1 MSRIDAM
8 KAVIADL
15 QAEIA
20 AMKAFDVDALVAA
33 TAAKEQGLVTLAAN
47 DDGIDTELEA
57 LAHEAAA
64 LNETARVYVNLMAAS
79 VQRRIEALTG
89 KPQLSYGPARRVAV

>member
-1 MSRIDAM
+1 MTRIEAM
-8 KAVIADL
+8 KAVIAAL

-33 TAAKEQGLVTLAAN
+33 TAAKQDGLVTLAAN
-47 DDGIDTELEA
+47 DDGVDAELEA

-64 LNETARVYVNLMAAS
+64 LNETARVYVNLMASS
-79 VQRRIEALTG
+79 VQNRIEALTG
-89 KPQLSYGPARRVAV
+89 KTRHSYGPGRRIAV